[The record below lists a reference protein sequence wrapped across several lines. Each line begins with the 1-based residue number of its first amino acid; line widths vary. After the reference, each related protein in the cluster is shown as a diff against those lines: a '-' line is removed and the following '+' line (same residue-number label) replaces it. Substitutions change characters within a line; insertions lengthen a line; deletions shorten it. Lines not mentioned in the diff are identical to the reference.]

1 MALQPLTSSPAADD
15 SCTQQ
20 QQDDEATHTQS
31 YDQSVISWISP
42 LCSTQ
47 NVLHPAGEHL
57 PLHIHHRAEQPLQT
71 HRRGKDLV
79 CRQVSGV
86 WQPGDGGR
94 RVSLHLTLQPA
105 GGAVWVG
112 ARLNHREAQDL
123 RINCE
128 KSSKLNMMRQS
139 SRICDVKVETNQQ
152 LLTQNLKLNIP
163 SGFKMQSPVGR
174 FDDA

>member
-1 MALQPLTSSPAADD
+1 MSHWHNSDYNNVLMALQPLTSSPAADD

-57 PLHIHHRAEQPLQT
+57 PLHVRHRAGQPLQT

-94 RVSLHLTLQPA
+94 RVALHLTLQPA
-105 GGAVWVG
+105 GGAAW

-123 RINCE
+123 RFNCE
-128 KSSKLNMMRQS
+128 KSSSSKLSMWWD
-139 SRICDVKVETNQQ
+139 SRAESV
-152 LLTQNLKLNIP
+152 
-163 SGFKMQSPVGR
+163 M
-174 FDDA
+174 